1 MGDWETANV
10 EGREGRWEI
19 VDFWPISQ
27 VGDGRKERLM
37 ASPKQEMG
45 DKDDSSQKSLLLRMR
60 CEYELVTSTRYAD
73 R

>member
-1 MGDWETANV
+1 MGDCRFLAHLPG
-10 EGREGRWEI
+10 GRREI

>member
-1 MGDWETANV
+1 MGDCRFLVNLP
-10 EGREGRWEI
+10 GRRREI
-19 VDFWPISQ
+19 VDFWPVSQ

-37 ASPKQEMG
+37 ASPKQETG